1 MVSPVDCPFLAGP
14 AITDQRFFV
23 GRQESLKILRDRLTG
38 AQPISINIVGR
49 HRTGK
54 SSLLLHFVNTY
65 RQRVENP
72 NRFMVVYISLQ
83 SAACES
89 QEKFYRAIT
98 KAFLGNIPSGA
109 TVGIQQALQTR
120 LREQDWDQL
129 KFNDLIQYLK
139 EQSILPVL
147 CVDNFEELLERQE
160 KFPNDFY
167 DNLRFLVDSSNS
179 LMLIMASCEKLDD
192 YSKIKRITSDF
203 FNVFQSHNLNEGLTK
218 TEAEE
223 LVALKNS
230 SGKQLNYECQQ
241 MALTWGKRE
250 PYLLQLAAQTLWEVE
265 VSNKTLQWASKN
277 FKEQAKRVD
286 FQPKS
291 PLLST
296 LYKLI
301 STMGQGCLWFVQNFE
316 NNKKFL
322 FGLFVLLVL
331 FFIVLSL
338 SYGLPIVDLIKTI
351 AKKLL
356 GG

>member
-72 NRFMVVYISLQ
+72 DRFMVVYLSLQ
-83 SAACES
+83 SAACDS

-109 TVGIQQALQTR
+109 TVEIQQAIQIR

-167 DNLRFLVDSSNS
+167 DNLRFLIDSNY
-179 LMLIMASCEKLDD
+179 LMLIMASREKLDD
-192 YSKIKRITSDF
+192 YSKTKRITSDF
-203 FNVFQSHNLNEGLTK
+203 FNVFQSHNLNEGLTQ

-230 SGKQLNYECQQ
+230 SGKQLKYELQHK
-241 MALTWGKRE
+241 ALTLGKRE

-265 VSNKTLQWASKN
+265 VSNKTLQWASKT
-277 FKEQAKRVD
+277 FKEQAKRVN

-291 PLLST
+291 PLLLT

-301 STMGQGCLWFVQNFE
+301 SAVGQGCLWFVQNFE

-322 FGLFVLLVL
+322 FGLFILLIL
-331 FFIVLSL
+331 IFIVLSL
-338 SYGLPIVDLIKTI
+338 TYGLPIVDLIKAI

>member
-14 AITDQRFFV
+14 AITDPRFFV
-23 GRQESLKILRDRLTG
+23 GRQESLKILCDRLTG

-72 NRFMVVYISLQ
+72 DRFMVVYLSLQ
-83 SAACES
+83 SAACDS

-109 TVGIQQALQTR
+109 TAEIQQELQIR
-120 LREQDWDQL
+120 LREQDWEQL

-167 DNLRFLVDSSNS
+167 DNLRFLIDSNY
-179 LMLIMASCEKLDD
+179 LMLIMASCERLDD
-192 YSKIKRITSDF
+192 YSRTKRITSDF
-203 FNVFQSHNLNEGLTK
+203 FNIFQSHNLNEGLTQ

-223 LVALKNS
+223 LVAFKNS
-230 SGKQLNYECQQ
+230 SGKQLKYELQQ
-241 MALTWGKRE
+241 KALTWGKQE

-265 VSNKTLQWASKN
+265 VSDKTLESASKN
-277 FKEQAKRVD
+277 FKEQAKRVN

-291 PLLST
+291 PLLSI
-296 LYKLI
+296 LYKFI
-301 STMGQGCLWFVQNFE
+301 SAVGQGCLWFVQNFE

-338 SYGLPIVDLIKTI
+338 AYRLPIVDLIKAI
-351 AKKLL
+351 AKKLF
-356 GG
+356 G